1 MILFNQLFKK
11 YLVNKHNFYEIMLI
25 RAFEVSQFIR
35 MIPFKVAINEKAI
48 LFYGLACKLIK
59 DLKMITKKKLNS
71 KTFPLAVEITNTK
84 KIDYSIVITKNL
96 FNKNNNLLENKQTIL
111 NNSRRL
117 IFIDSNVNAYYQKK

>member
-1 MILFNQLFKK
+1 
-11 YLVNKHNFYEIMLI
+11 MLI

-35 MIPFKVAINEKAI
+35 MIPFKVAINRKKAI

-59 DLKMITKKKLNS
+59 DLKNDYKKKLNS
-71 KTFPLAVEITNTK
+71 KTFPSLQWQITNTK

-96 FNKNNNLLENKQTIL
+96 FNKNNNLLENKKTTIL

-117 IFIDSNVNAYYQKK
+117 IFIDSNVNAYYQKNRRLFSIEKS